1 MKNTEVAKVFQNIAD
16 LLELKGE
23 NPFKIRAYQRAARA
37 IEYLPKEIE
46 LMLEEGQDLEDI
58 TGVGEAIAKKTTELI
73 TTGKLGYYEELKAG
87 FPEGITSLLAIPG
100 IGPKTATRLAAELG
114 IKSVDELEQA
124 IKDERV
130 SKVSRLGGKT
140 AENILHKIQALRRK
154 DQRIPIGEALPVVD
168 EVFEA
173 LRRLPGVKN

>member
-1 MKNTEVAKVFQNIAD
+1 
-16 LLELKGE
+16 
-23 NPFKIRAYQRAARA
+23 
-37 IEYLPKEIE
+37 
-46 LMLEEGQDLEDI
+46 
-58 TGVGEAIAKKTTELI
+58 
-73 TTGKLGYYEELKAG
+73 
-87 FPEGITSLLAIPG
+87 
-100 IGPKTATRLAAELG
+100 LG